1 MKNAFPQEI
10 KDELKEIV
18 INKLLKQVEKF
29 YNLAMKYE
37 KENQILKLNI
47 IDNLKNIFLIKS
59 QYNISVPLRKVMKKQ
74 NMYIKNKITE
84 LAEDTF
90 LYLNN
95 LKTDLNKNSSLN
107 SYNKKIITSISPC
120 KITNNNISERNK
132 SNRRNSSTK
141 SIYRNNNSL
150 SNLFNSNN
158 SINLKN
164 DYYSNNSKIYSLNNI
179 DKDESINSIK
189 IYQNKNLNDENSI
202 KKNYQKPQLNIN
214 NCSNNSTSSNSIF
227 KLNKPKIQKN
237 NDNNNNKKKVFKRDV
252 SLPKLPLKLE
262 IYFSKIFVLFPFI
275 QLFFSLFII
284 FVLFSLIQSFLS
296 LFIFFVLFSFLFSFL
311 FSISFL

>member
-1 MKNAFPQEI
+1 MKNAFPREI

-90 LYLNN
+90 SYLNN
-95 LKTDLNKNSSLN
+95 LKTDLNKSPSLN
-107 SYNKKIITSISPC
+107 SYNKKIIKSISPF

-141 SIYRNNNSL
+141 RIYRNNNSL

-158 SINLKN
+158 SINVKN

-189 IYQNKNLNDENSI
+189 IYQNKNLIEENSI

-237 NDNNNNKKKVFKRDV
+237 NDDNNNKKKVFKRDV
-252 SLPKLPLKLE
+252 SLPKLPLN
-262 IYFSKIFVLFPFI
+262 
-275 QLFFSLFII
+275 QLLNLNI
-284 FVLFSLIQSFLS
+284 
-296 LFIFFVLFSFLFSFL
+296 
-311 FSISFL
+311 

>member
-95 LKTDLNKNSSLN
+95 LKTDLNKNSS
-107 SYNKKIITSISPC
+107 
-120 KITNNNISERNK
+120 
-132 SNRRNSSTK
+132 
-141 SIYRNNNSL
+141 
-150 SNLFNSNN
+150 
-158 SINLKN
+158 
-164 DYYSNNSKIYSLNNI
+164 
-179 DKDESINSIK
+179 
-189 IYQNKNLNDENSI
+189 
-202 KKNYQKPQLNIN
+202 
-214 NCSNNSTSSNSIF
+214 
-227 KLNKPKIQKN
+227 
-237 NDNNNNKKKVFKRDV
+237 
-252 SLPKLPLKLE
+252 
-262 IYFSKIFVLFPFI
+262 
-275 QLFFSLFII
+275 
-284 FVLFSLIQSFLS
+284 
-296 LFIFFVLFSFLFSFL
+296 
-311 FSISFL
+311 

>member
-59 QYNISVPLRKVMKKQ
+59 QYNILRKVMKKQ

-150 SNLFNSNN
+150 SNLFNTNN
-158 SINLKN
+158 SLNLKN

-189 IYQNKNLNDENSI
+189 IYQNKNLIDENSI

-237 NDNNNNKKKVFKRDV
+237 NDNNNKKKVFKRDV
-252 SLPKLPLKLE
+252 SLPKLPLN
-262 IYFSKIFVLFPFI
+262 
-275 QLFFSLFII
+275 QLLNLNI
-284 FVLFSLIQSFLS
+284 
-296 LFIFFVLFSFLFSFL
+296 
-311 FSISFL
+311 